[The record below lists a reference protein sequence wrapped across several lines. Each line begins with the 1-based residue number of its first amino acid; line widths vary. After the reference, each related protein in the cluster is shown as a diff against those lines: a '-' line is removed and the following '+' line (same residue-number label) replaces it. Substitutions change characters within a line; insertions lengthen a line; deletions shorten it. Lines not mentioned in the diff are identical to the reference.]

1 MGALRHHHYLKM
13 KALIGIG
20 CLGLLAL
27 CHAAAVAPAV
37 VPAVAPAVVPAVTQ
51 GPGVPYDPALAKE
64 IQDSITAS
72 VIQGIEAAN
81 KDAADG
87 KPEDAIRA
95 TITSALQN
103 RFIPAQQRNAVSDI
117 VASLYHQM
125 ALQKW
130 QAQVH
135 QVLRTHQ

>member
-1 MGALRHHHYLKM
+1 MGALRHHHYLKYEGFGWDW
-13 KALIGIG
+13 L
-20 CLGLLAL
+20 
-27 CHAAAVAPAV
+27 PR
-37 VPAVAPAVVPAVTQ
+37 
-51 GPGVPYDPALAKE
+51 PGVPYDAALVKE

-81 KDAADG
+81 KDAAQG

-117 VASLYHQM
+117 VARLYHEM

-130 QAQVH
+130 RAQIQ
-135 QVLRTHQ
+135 QVLRTHQWAL

>member
-1 MGALRHHHYLKM
+1 MGALCHHHYM
-13 KALIGIG
+13 KYEGFDWDWLPRP
-20 CLGLLAL
+20 
-27 CHAAAVAPAV
+27 V
-37 VPAVAPAVVPAVTQ
+37 
-51 GPGVPYDPALAKE
+51 VPYDAALVKE

-81 KDAADG
+81 KHAADG

-117 VASLYHQM
+117 VARLYHQM

-130 QAQVH
+130 RAQVH